1 MPSEPS
7 NRAGA
12 AAAVQ
17 WLLPPLLLLR
27 QGIYLNQ
34 GKVTI
39 AVSTPR
45 RVFTRDHECISARA
59 GLRCEHREV
68 VTRTIGVSSEAGDGI
83 NLTTTFAHVAIVVSE
98 ILCWLKG
105 HSFSSGVGRQ
115 TARWNPR
122 PVPVLSVSNQPN
134 SLISVGKLDN

>member
-17 WLLPPLLLLR
+17 RLLPPLLLLR
-27 QGIYLNQ
+27 QGIDLHQ

-39 AVSTPR
+39 AVITPR

-59 GLRCEHREV
+59 GLGCEHRVV

-83 NLTTTFAHVAIVVSE
+83 NQTTTFAHVAKVVSE
-98 ILCWLKG
+98 ISLVQI
-105 HSFSSGVGRQ
+105 SS
-115 TARWNPR
+115 A
-122 PVPVLSVSNQPN
+122 VLIA
-134 SLISVGKLDN
+134 LG